1 MFSFSISSSLNINF
15 RPSISYRTLIKKSS
29 HCLTNVT
36 HTLASLINCSPLITP
51 SFYDINVSSL
61 INSWLLF
68 IFSRSI
74 VSRIISTSSWSRF
87 VIFLITSFSLVKV
100 SSLFLKEF
108 QGWLS
113 GNVSRIF
120 QYSTRRFSL
129 RSLVQLRSII
139 LIRRVLAMLLRNLN
153 F

>member
-1 MFSFSISSSLNINF
+1 
-15 RPSISYRTLIKKSS
+15 
-29 HCLTNVT
+29 
-36 HTLASLINCSPLITP
+36 
-51 SFYDINVSSL
+51 
-61 INSWLLF
+61 LF